1 MPTMPRLFETIRFR
15 LSLTIALVVFAVGSL
30 LIGGTYVWQVNRLDQ
45 PVLRSFDVVV
55 EDPETGELVETDFRL
70 FRREDLNRLAL
81 EQLEVAAERES
92 LEELRKASFVALA
105 VLFFSSFGAGYLLSG
120 WALGPVGR
128 ISRVAR
134 DISVTDLSRRIQMQ
148 GPEDELK
155 GMADTFDGML
165 DRLQAAFE
173 DQRRFVHEASHE
185 LRNPLAVAQ
194 TNLELALQSGNKEEL
209 TDAAQIAL
217 RSTNRMGVLVE
228 GLLEQARTGIPELH
242 SERVDLGL
250 LVAEI
255 AGEFGAVAARRHLR
269 IEAATV
275 TTDDLVIHGDGP
287 AIRRAV
293 SNLVVN
299 AVRLAP
305 EHTTIELRARRDG
318 DCIDVDVIDEG
329 PGIDPSEHDAIF
341 QRFWRGTDVG
351 AGSGLGLSIVRRV
364 AERHGGTASVVS
376 DLGSGSTFTL
386 RLPAPMTHRLT
397 ETATT

>member
-1 MPTMPRLFETIRFR
+1 MPPMPRLFETIRFR
-15 LSLTIALVVFAVGSL
+15 LSLTIALVVFAVGSI

-45 PVLRSFDVVV
+45 PVLSGFDLVV
-55 EDPETGELVETDFRL
+55 EDPETGELMETDFRL

-81 EQLEVAAERES
+81 EQIEVAAEREA

-194 TNLELALQSGNKEEL
+194 TNLELALQSGDEEEL
-209 TDAAQIAL
+209 ISAAEIAL
-217 RSTNRMGVLVE
+217 RSTNRMGALVE
-228 GLLEQARTGIPELH
+228 GLLEQARTGVPELH
-242 SERVDLGL
+242 SERVDLGM
-250 LVAEI
+250 LVVEI
-255 AGEFGAVAARRHLR
+255 ADEFSAVAARRHLR

-275 TTDDLVIHGDGP
+275 ATEDLVIHGDGP
-287 AIRRAV
+287 AIRRAI

-305 EHTTIELRARRDG
+305 ERSTIALRAHRDG
-318 DCIDVDVIDEG
+318 GCIDVDVIDEG
-329 PGIDPSEHDAIF
+329 PGIDPALHDAVF
-341 QRFWRGTDVG
+341 QRFWRGSDVG
-351 AGSGLGLSIVRRV
+351 AGSGLGLSIVRQV
-364 AERHGGTASVVS
+364 AERHGGSATVRS

-386 RLPAPMTHRLT
+386 RLPAPMTQRVN
-397 ETATT
+397 ETATI

>member
-1 MPTMPRLFETIRFR
+1 MPRLFETIRFR
-15 LSLTIALVVFAVGSL
+15 LSLTIALVVFAVGSI
-30 LIGGTYVWQVNRLDQ
+30 LIGGTYLWQVNRLDQ
-45 PVLRSFDVVV
+45 PVLNGVDVVV
-55 EDPETGELVETDFRL
+55 EDPQTGELMETDFRL

-81 EQLEVAAERES
+81 EQIEVAAEREA
-92 LEELRKASFVALA
+92 LEELRRASFVALA
-105 VLFFSSFGAGYLLSG
+105 VLFISSFGAGYLLSG

-128 ISRVAR
+128 ITRVAR
-134 DISVTDLSRRIQMQ
+134 DISATDLSRRIQLE

-165 DRLQAAFE
+165 DRLQGAFE

-194 TNLELALQSGNKEEL
+194 TNLELALQSGDKEEL
-209 TDAAQIAL
+209 TEAANIAL
-217 RSTNRMGVLVE
+217 RSTNRMGALVE
-228 GLLEQARTGIPELH
+228 GLLEQARTGVPELH
-242 SERVDLGL
+242 RERVDVGL

-255 AGEFGAVAARRHLR
+255 AAEFTALAARRDLR

-275 TTDDLVIHGDGP
+275 ATEDLVINGDGP

-293 SNLVVN
+293 SNLVGN

-305 EHTTIELRARRDG
+305 RGTVIDLRARRDG
-318 DCIDVDVIDEG
+318 DCVEVQVVDQG
-329 PGIDPSEHDAIF
+329 PGIDPSHHESVF

-364 AERHGGTASVVS
+364 AERHGGSATVVS
-376 DLGSGSTFTL
+376 ALGKGSTFTL
-386 RLPAPMTHRLT
+386 RFPAPISQRAA
-397 ETATT
+397 ESTAT